1 MEKSV
6 TISCRV
12 TPDLKMKLAQRS
24 EKLGMKL
31 CNFIELLVLNQF
43 EDELKIVENHS
54 ENELTF
60 QSAILA
66 QTDDS
71 NQVEIFNNQLKTL
84 KERYEHEGVSETQ
97 IVNAC
102 LVHAVE
108 NHRAFIQRNL
118 SVFLNRLK
126 DGKYDA

>member
-31 CNFIELLVLNQF
+31 CNFIELLA
-43 EDELKIVENHS
+43 ENHS
-54 ENELTF
+54 EDELTF

-71 NQVEIFNNQLKTL
+71 NQVEIFNNQLKAL

>member
-31 CNFIELLVLNQF
+31 CDFIELLVLNQF

>member
-31 CNFIELLVLNQF
+31 CDFIELLVLNQF

-71 NQVEIFNNQLKTL
+71 NQVEIFNNQLKAL